1 MGRLLDEYVEDG
13 NEYQTLPDTER
24 EIMDDAWNKYKWG
37 ANVDWRNSTENVKW
51 AHLLN
56 DTRYAGENLGL
67 YEGSYL
73 YGKGAYRP
81 TENSM
86 MRYNDS
92 PFNAPSRERIYQVI
106 MELSE
111 GEDWIYSYEDF
122 VAYDAINRNYATSR
136 ALTAPSS
143 ESVRKNWKKHHRTP
157 IFIKGS
163 WKDIK

>member
-1 MGRLLDEYVEDG
+1 G
-13 NEYQTLPDTER
+13 TER
-24 EIMDDAWNKYKWG
+24 ISPEMLNGYPPEY
-37 ANVDWRNSTENVKW
+37 ANDS
-51 AHLLN
+51 
-56 DTRYAGENLGL
+56 RYAGEGLGL
-67 YEGSYL
+67 YEGAYL

-111 GEDWIYSYEDF
+111 GEDWVYNYEDF
-122 VAYDAINRNYATSR
+122 VAYDIVNRNYATSR

-143 ESVRKNWKKHHRTP
+143 DSARELWKKKHRVP
-157 IFIKGS
+157 VIVKGG
-163 WKDIK
+163 WKDAK